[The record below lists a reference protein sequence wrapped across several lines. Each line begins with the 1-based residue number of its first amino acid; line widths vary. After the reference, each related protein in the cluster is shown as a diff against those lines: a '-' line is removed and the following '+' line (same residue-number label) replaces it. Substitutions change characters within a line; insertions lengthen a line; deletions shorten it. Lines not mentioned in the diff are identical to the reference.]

1 MTTGLATRSVGKPV
15 KKNRHLRQKT
25 GGMVAQQLPE
35 YLLPAQVEA
44 LMKQAPNAQ
53 AEVLMLTQWRAGL
66 RISEALGLEVGDL
79 DFSDDGANA
88 ILRIRRGKGN
98 KPRFVPLHPELAAAL
113 RTYVRMG
120 NIRRGKVFSTTRST
134 AWRWMQSSLEKAK
147 GLNQVPQDKE
157 AGTHVLRH
165 RAARHWLSCGV
176 PINAV
181 SLWLGHSHIE
191 TSLVYLRLLPD
202 PQQFMTR
209 VR

>member
-1 MTTGLATRSVGKPV
+1 MTTGLATRPVGKLV
-15 KKNRHLRQKT
+15 KKNQHVRQKT
-25 GGMVAQQLPE
+25 GGTVAQQLPE
-35 YLLPAQVEA
+35 YLLLDQVEA

-79 DFSDDGANA
+79 DFADDGDNA
-88 ILRIRRGKGN
+88 TLRVRRGKGN

-113 RTYVRMG
+113 RTYVRMA

-134 AWRWMQSSLEKAK
+134 AWRWMQSSLEKVK
-147 GLNQVPQDKE
+147 ELNQVPQDKE

-165 RAARHWLSCGV
+165 SAARHWLSCGV

-191 TSLVYLRLLPD
+191 TTLIYLRLLPD
-202 PQQFMTR
+202 PQSFMDR
-209 VR
+209 VV

>member
-1 MTTGLATRSVGKPV
+1 MTTALATWPEGKPV
-15 KKNRHLRQKT
+15 RKNRHVRQRT
-25 GGMVAQQLPE
+25 GGTVAQQLPD
-35 YLLPAQVEA
+35 YLLPDQVEA

-66 RISEALGLEVGDL
+66 RISEALGLEVADL
-79 DFSDDGANA
+79 DFADDGNNA
-88 ILRIRRGKGN
+88 TLRVRRGKGN

-113 RTYVRMG
+113 KTYIRMG

-147 GLNQVPQDKE
+147 ELNQIPQDKE

-165 RAARHWLSCGV
+165 SAARHWLSCGV

-181 SLWLGHSHIE
+181 SLWLGHRHLE
-191 TSLVYLRLLPD
+191 TTLIYLRLRPD
-202 PQQFMTR
+202 PHSFMDR
-209 VR
+209 VV

>member
-1 MTTGLATRSVGKPV
+1 MTTGLATRPVGKPV
-15 KKNRHLRQKT
+15 KKNQHVRQKT
-25 GGMVAQQLPE
+25 GGTVAQQLPE
-35 YLLPAQVEA
+35 YLLPDQVEA

-79 DFSDDGANA
+79 DFSDDGDNA
-88 ILRIRRGKGN
+88 TLRVRRGKGN

-113 RTYVRMG
+113 RTYLRMG

-134 AWRWMQSSLEKAK
+134 AWRWIQSSLEKVK
-147 GLNQVPQDKE
+147 ELNQVPQDKE

-165 RAARHWLSCGV
+165 SAARHWLSCGV

-181 SLWLGHSHIE
+181 SLWLGHRHLE
-191 TSLVYLRLLPD
+191 TTLIYLRLLPD
-202 PQQFMTR
+202 PQSFMDR
-209 VR
+209 VV

>member
-1 MTTGLATRSVGKPV
+1 MTTGLATRPVGKLV
-15 KKNRHLRQKT
+15 KKNQHVRQKT
-25 GGMVAQQLPE
+25 GGTVAQQLPE
-35 YLLPAQVEA
+35 YLLPDQVEA

-79 DFSDDGANA
+79 DFADDGDNA
-88 ILRIRRGKGN
+88 TLRIRRGKGN
-98 KPRFVPLHPELAAAL
+98 KARFVPLHPELAAAL
-113 RTYVRMG
+113 RTYIRMG

-147 GLNQVPQDKE
+147 ELDQVPQDKE

-165 RAARHWLSCGV
+165 SAARHWLGCGV

-191 TSLVYLRLLPD
+191 TTLIYLRLLPD
-202 PQQFMTR
+202 PQSFMDR
-209 VR
+209 VV